1 MTAFSACLSTLC
13 LSHADAAELLGV
25 GISTIRQAASGH
37 RAAKPWMFEKLADL
51 FEMVEREADELID
64 DQEALGDGAGFLPLH
79 VNLDGINLPHP
90 SLRRAALARVMLTL
104 GPDLIREGEGT
115 K

>member
-37 RAAKPWMFEKLADL
+37 RPAKQWMFERLSDL
-51 FEMVEREADELID
+51 FEMVEQAADDIIG
-64 DQEALGDGAGFLPLH
+64 DQEDLDDRVAFAPLT
-79 VNLDGINLPHP
+79 VNVDDILLPHP
-90 SLRRAALARVMLTL
+90 SLKRAALARAMLVL
-104 GPDLIREGEGT
+104 GPMLIVPVE
-115 K
+115 